1 MSAPGVN
8 APGAYDARRAADYWS
23 GARHELGDE
32 LASVLSLGE
41 PPSVNRAYDAWETGL
56 VLRTLGDGTGRLGL
70 DVGAGVGR
78 VAIRLAPQLGHIACV
93 DLAPGMLDRLR
104 ANAARAG
111 IENARP
117 FRARSDNLP
126 FAPETFD
133 AAVCLGLLEH
143 LPRPV
148 QSATLREIAR
158 VLRPGGLFWLVLNN
172 PESVLL
178 ADTADNPYRDGLQRE
193 SGYYCSVVSE
203 TALLEEASA
212 FFRIETLGSNL
223 FYSLQR
229 HAARALPEAGRRDP
243 RLAPFFARAAEWD
256 LALRP
261 MGKLARAAAD
271 HHLYGLVR
279 R

>member
-1 MSAPGVN
+1 VSAPS
-8 APGAYDARRAADYWS
+8 GAYDARRAAAYWS
-23 GARHELGDE
+23 GPRHDLGDE

-41 PPSVNRAYDAWETGL
+41 PPAVNEAYDAWETGL
-56 VLRTLGDGTGRLGL
+56 VLRTLGESEGRIGL

-78 VAIRLAPQLGHIACV
+78 VALRLAPRLGRIACV

-104 ANAARAG
+104 ANATEAG
-111 IENARP
+111 VANADP
-117 FRARSDNLP
+117 YRARSDGLP
-126 FAPETFD
+126 FRSASFD

-148 QSATLREIAR
+148 QSATIGEIAR

-172 PESVLL
+172 PESLLL

-203 TALLEEASA
+203 PALLEEAAA

-229 HAARALPEAGRRDP
+229 HAARALPEAARRD
-243 RLAPFFARAAEWD
+243 RRIAPFFERAAEWD

-261 MGKLARAAAD
+261 LGAFARAAAD

>member
-1 MSAPGVN
+1 MSTTTGP
-8 APGAYDARRAADYWS
+8 YDARRAAAYWS
-23 GARHELGDE
+23 GPRHDIGDE

-41 PPSVNRAYDAWETGL
+41 PAAVNEAYDAWETGL
-56 VLRTLGDGTGRLGL
+56 VLRTLGEGVGRLGL

-78 VAIRLAPQLGHIACV
+78 VAIRLAPKLGRVACV
-93 DLAPGMLDRLR
+93 DLAPGMLERHR
-104 ANAARAG
+104 GNAARAG
-111 IENARP
+111 GANADPLRS
-117 FRARSDNLP
+117 RSDSLP
-126 FAPETFD
+126 FASGSFD

-148 QSATLREIAR
+148 QSTTIAEIAR

-203 TALLEEASA
+203 PALLEEAAA
-212 FFRIETLGSNL
+212 FFRIEILGSNL
-223 FYSLQR
+223 VYSLQR
-229 HAARALPEAGRRDP
+229 HAARLLPDQDRRDP
-243 RLAPFFARAAEWD
+243 KLAPFFERAAAWD
-256 LALRP
+256 LAVRP
-261 MGKLARAAAD
+261 IGKLARAAAD

>member
-1 MSAPGVN
+1 MSTTA
-8 APGAYDARRAADYWS
+8 GAYDARRAAAYWS
-23 GARHELGDE
+23 GERHHFGDE

-41 PPSVNRAYDAWETGL
+41 PPAVNQAYDAWETGL
-56 VLRTLGDGTGRLGL
+56 VLRTLGEGAGRLGL
-70 DVGAGVGR
+70 DVGTGVGR
-78 VAIRLAPQLGHIACV
+78 VAIRLAPKLGRVACV
-93 DLAPGMLDRLR
+93 DLAPGMLERLR

-111 IENARP
+111 VGNADPLRS
-117 FRARSDNLP
+117 RSDSLP
-126 FAPETFD
+126 FATASFD

-148 QSATLREIAR
+148 QSATLAEIAR

-172 PESVLL
+172 PESILL

-203 TALLEEASA
+203 PALLEEAAA
-212 FFRIETLGSNL
+212 FFRIENLGSNL
-223 FYSLQR
+223 IYSLQR
-229 HAARALPEAGRRDP
+229 HAARLLSDSARRDP
-243 RLAPFFARAAEWD
+243 RLAPFFAHAAEWD

-261 MGKLARAAAD
+261 IGTMARAAAD

>member
-1 MSAPGVN
+1 VSATAGP
-8 APGAYDARRAADYWS
+8 YDARRAAAYWS
-23 GARHELGDE
+23 GPRHDVGDE

-41 PPSVNRAYDAWETGL
+41 PAAVNEAYDAWETGL
-56 VLRTLGDGTGRLGL
+56 VLRTLGEGAGRLGL

-78 VAIRLAPQLGHIACV
+78 VALRLAPKLGRLACV
-93 DLAPGMLDRLR
+93 DLAPGMLERLR

-111 IENARP
+111 VANADPLRS
-117 FRARSDNLP
+117 RSDSLP
-126 FAPETFD
+126 FASGSFD

-148 QSATLREIAR
+148 QSATIAEIAR

-203 TALLEEASA
+203 PALLEEAAA
-212 FFRIETLGSNL
+212 FFRIEILGSNL
-223 FYSLQR
+223 VYSLQR
-229 HAARALPEAGRRDP
+229 HAARLLPDQDRRDP
-243 RLAPFFARAAEWD
+243 KLAPFFERAAAWD
-256 LALRP
+256 LAVRP
-261 MGKLARAAAD
+261 IGKLARAAAD

>member
-1 MSAPGVN
+1 VSAT
-8 APGAYDARRAADYWS
+8 AGAYDAGRAAAYWS
-23 GARHELGDE
+23 GERHHLGDE

-41 PPSVNRAYDAWETGL
+41 PSAVNRAYDAWETGL
-56 VLRTLGDGTGRLGL
+56 VLRTLGVGAGRLGL

-78 VAIRLAPQLGHIACV
+78 VAIRLAPKLGRIACI

-104 ANAARAG
+104 SNAARAG
-111 IENARP
+111 VANADPLRS
-117 FRARSDNLP
+117 RSDSLP
-126 FAPETFD
+126 FASSSFD

-148 QSATLREIAR
+148 QSATIAEIAR

-172 PESVLL
+172 PESILL

-203 TALLEEASA
+203 PALLEEAA
-212 FFRIETLGSNL
+212 ALFRIENLGSNL
-223 FYSLQR
+223 IYSLQR
-229 HAARALPEAGRRDP
+229 HAARLLPDASRRDP
-243 RLAPFFARAAEWD
+243 RLEPFFERAAEWD

-261 MGKLARAAAD
+261 IGTMARAAAD

>member
-1 MSAPGVN
+1 MSTTAGP
-8 APGAYDARRAADYWS
+8 YDARRAAAYWS
-23 GARHELGDE
+23 GPRHDIGDE

-41 PPSVNRAYDAWETGL
+41 PAAVNEAYDAWETGL
-56 VLRTLGDGTGRLGL
+56 VLRTLGEGEGRLGL

-78 VAIRLAPQLGHIACV
+78 VAIRLAPRLGRVACV
-93 DLAPGMLDRLR
+93 DLAPGMLERLR

-111 IENARP
+111 VANADP
-117 FRARSDNLP
+117 FRSRSDSLP
-126 FAPETFD
+126 FASGSFD

-148 QSATLREIAR
+148 QSATIAEIAR

-203 TALLEEASA
+203 PALLEEAAA
-212 FFRIETLGSNL
+212 FFRIEILGSNL
-223 FYSLQR
+223 VYSLQR
-229 HAARALPEAGRRDP
+229 HAARLLPDQDRRDP
-243 RLAPFFARAAEWD
+243 KLAPFFERAAAWD
-256 LALRP
+256 LAVRP
-261 MGKLARAAAD
+261 VGKLARAAAD

>member
-1 MSAPGVN
+1 VSAAGP
-8 APGAYDARRAADYWS
+8 YDARRAAAYWS
-23 GARHELGDE
+23 GPRHDMGDE

-41 PPSVNRAYDAWETGL
+41 PAAVNEAYDAWETGL
-56 VLRTLGDGTGRLGL
+56 VLRTLGEGAGRLGL

-78 VAIRLAPQLGHIACV
+78 VALRLAPKLGRLACV
-93 DLAPGMLDRLR
+93 DLAPGMLERLR

-111 IENARP
+111 VANADPLRS
-117 FRARSDNLP
+117 RSDSLP
-126 FAPETFD
+126 FASGSFD

-148 QSATLREIAR
+148 QSATIAEIAR

-203 TALLEEASA
+203 PALLEEAAA
-212 FFRIETLGSNL
+212 FFRIEILGSNL
-223 FYSLQR
+223 VYSLQR
-229 HAARALPEAGRRDP
+229 HAARLLPDQDRRDP
-243 RLAPFFARAAEWD
+243 KLAPFFERAAAWD
-256 LALRP
+256 LAVRP
-261 MGKLARAAAD
+261 IGKLARAAAD

>member
-1 MSAPGVN
+1 VSTTAGP
-8 APGAYDARRAADYWS
+8 YDARRAAAYWS
-23 GARHELGDE
+23 GPRHEVGDE

-41 PPSVNRAYDAWETGL
+41 PPAVNEAYDAWETGL
-56 VLRTLGDGTGRLGL
+56 VLRTMGEGAGRLGL

-78 VAIRLAPQLGHIACV
+78 VAIRLAPRLGRVACV
-93 DLAPGMLDRLR
+93 DLAPGMLERLR
-104 ANAARAG
+104 ANADRAG
-111 IENARP
+111 IANADPLRS
-117 FRARSDNLP
+117 RSDSLP
-126 FAPETFD
+126 FASASFD

-148 QSATLREIAR
+148 QTATIAEIAR

-203 TALLEEASA
+203 PALLEEAA
-212 FFRIETLGSNL
+212 VAFRIEILGSNL
-223 FYSLQR
+223 IYSLQR
-229 HAARALPEAGRRDP
+229 HAARLLPDQDRRSP
-243 RLAPFFARAAEWD
+243 KLAPFFERAAAWD

-261 MGKLARAAAD
+261 IGQLARAAAD